1 MWFLSSTWLVL
12 PCVLSG
18 LFFSFFLVLFFWS
31 SKKRGLPFRQ
41 LLIIIFA
48 QGIKTAINALSAVQ
62 IPKSKHSILCTDLSK
77 PCINLSSCPTA
88 YSAAVFRIYKKTS
101 AAVCERPRGPELWTI
116 SSIVFAPRSPT
127 VWQRNNRCPNVGFL
141 MRHGDV
147 SVGPEPLLGFLIFN
161 YDIFCCDQILGFGL
175 YADPLRENKSFG
187 FLVTNQK
194 NRCHGCLPKSRMWK

>member
-18 LFFSFFLVLFFWS
+18 LFFSFFLVLFFLEQQEE
-31 SKKRGLPFRQ
+31 RITFRQ

-48 QGIKTAINALSAVQ
+48 RGIKTAINALSAVQ

-127 VWQRNNRCPNVGFL
+127 V
-141 MRHGDV
+141 
-147 SVGPEPLLGFLIFN
+147 
-161 YDIFCCDQILGFGL
+161 
-175 YADPLRENKSFG
+175 
-187 FLVTNQK
+187 
-194 NRCHGCLPKSRMWK
+194 